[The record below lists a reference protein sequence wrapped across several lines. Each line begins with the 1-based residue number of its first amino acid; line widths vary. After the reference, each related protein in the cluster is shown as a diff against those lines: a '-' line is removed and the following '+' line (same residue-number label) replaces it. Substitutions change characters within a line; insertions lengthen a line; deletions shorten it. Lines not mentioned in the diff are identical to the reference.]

1 MKDQS
6 RHHNN
11 LGLAVATIALG
22 LIVGLVAGFLAK
34 VLDWTETLFLNFR
47 EDRFHPVAIMA
58 SPNRRLIAVIVGGII
73 AAIIWYLMQRRFR
86 HPARVSAAVKG
97 TAMPF
102 WRTMVDVTTQVF
114 YVGTGGS
121 VGRELAPR
129 EAGAMLAQQWQRWAA
144 NHPRLA
150 INGDDRHLLVAAAA
164 GAGFAGVYIAPIT
177 GTMFCVE
184 ILYRK
189 VSARVLAVALTMSSI
204 ATVIGGLIKN
214 WDPYYEVTDKAFS
227 LKLLPLALVIAPLLG
242 WLGACFN
249 QGVRFAGAR
258 RATNQNIL
266 WQLPLVAT
274 LTGLVAIPLPQIM
287 GNGRGIAQLAMNTR
301 AVNASVVALL
311 LVAMFLKAL
320 VTLLTIRSGA
330 YGGIL
335 TPSISIG
342 ACIGVLAGMLYAQ
355 LVPGISLTQC
365 AVIGAV
371 GFLTA
376 SQQAPLMATFMLVEV
391 CHLNYSSL
399 LPLALCAGISIAV
412 GHWWLFRKIH

>member
-1 MKDQS
+1 MTEQS
-6 RHHNN
+6 KKQNN
-11 LGLAVATIALG
+11 LGLAVATVALG
-22 LIVGLVAGFLAK
+22 LIVGLIAGFLAK

-47 EDRFHPVAIMA
+47 EDRFHPVASMTPA
-58 SPNRRLIAVIVGGII
+58 DRRLVAVIVGGII
-73 AAIIWYLMQRRFR
+73 AAIIWYMMQRRFR
-86 HPARVSAAVKG
+86 HPARVSEAVKG
-97 TAMPF
+97 TPMPF
-102 WRTMVDVTTQVF
+102 WRTMIDVTTQVF

-129 EAGAMLAQQWQRWAA
+129 EAGAMLAQQWQSWVV

-164 GAGFAGVYIAPIT
+164 GAGFAGVYIAPLT
-177 GTMFCVE
+177 GTMFCIE
-184 ILYRK
+184 ILYRRIN
-189 VSARVLAVALTMSSI
+189 ARALAVALTMSSI
-204 ATVIGGLIKN
+204 ATVIGGTIKN

-258 RATNQNIL
+258 RATNQRVL

-274 LTGLVAIPLPQIM
+274 LTGLIAIPLPQIM
-287 GNGRGIAQLAMNTR
+287 GNGRGVAQLAMNTR
-301 AVNASVVALL
+301 SINLSVVIIL
-311 LVAMFLKAL
+311 LVAMVLKAL
-320 VTLLTIRSGA
+320 MTLLTIRAGA

-355 LVPGISLTQC
+355 WVPGISLTQC

-376 SQQAPLMATFMLVEV
+376 SQQAPLMATFMLLEV
-391 CHLNYSSL
+391 CHLSYSAL
-399 LPLALCAGISIAV
+399 LPLALCAGVSIAI
-412 GHWWLFRKIH
+412 GHWWLYRKIQ